1 VPVLI
6 FGLLGGLRASRRA
19 RLRRAGATG
28 AWAYVLD
35 SLLLAGRT
43 PRRATPAPEIAGD
56 LENSAAARL
65 AVLADRAAFA
75 PDSAPVEVD
84 RAAWP
89 LARQVRATLRRRVP
103 WYRRMFW
110 AVDPRPLWRR

>member
-1 VPVLI
+1 VPVLVL
-6 FGLLGGLRASRRA
+6 GVLGGLRAGRRS

-43 PRRATPAPEIAGD
+43 PPRTAPAPAVAGE
-56 LENSAAARL
+56 LASPEATRL

-75 PDSAPVEVD
+75 PEPAPPELG

-89 LARQVRATLRRRVP
+89 LALRVRASLRRRVP
-103 WYRRMFW
+103 WYRRVFW